1 MHPSVILER
10 VSLLLFLKN
19 SNRNY
24 EYMSVLYVFFTS
36 FSLYPFLV
44 NRVISPEKKT
54 KSLLVNQDVKL
65 TDIIFS

>member
-1 MHPSVILER
+1 
-10 VSLLLFLKN
+10 
-19 SNRNY
+19 
-24 EYMSVLYVFFTS
+24 MSVLYVFFTS

-44 NRVISPEKKT
+44 NRVISPEKET